1 MSFSLGLSKLINF
14 NSKKFSLKI
23 FNQRLPF
30 IYIFFN
36 TLYKKFIANKNVN
49 DQIKK
54 FHQSGFTKLGVNV
67 AEIIDEYKDKFLIEE
82 NKKDKDTKR
91 LFLSLNDLDKKN
103 FMVKIKNK
111 LRPSIELL
119 ENYFNC
125 NVVVTD
131 VKMIRNY
138 NHNDQNN
145 LDVEHYSN
153 HFHQDSYLMTYNKI
167 FINLMDIS
175 ENDGPLEIVPD
186 ERRKSFI
193 KSFNYKDRNDYNT
206 SGDSSLIYKN
216 TGKKG
221 DCFLFSSPRVF
232 HRAGVPQ
239 KFRDN
244 MVIIII
250 TIPKYHHQN
259 LNIKSEENLF
269 EDNFK
274 YFEKFV
280 KPFSIIRVVKLFLEF
295 YKYKFNKER
304 YL

>member
-1 MSFSLGLSKLINF
+1 MGFSLGLSKYIKF
-14 NSKKFSLKI
+14 NSKKFSLVI

-54 FHQSGFTKLGVNV
+54 FHQSGFTKLKVNV
-67 AEIIDEYKDKFLIEE
+67 TEIIDEYKDKFLIEE

-91 LFLSLNDLDKKN
+91 LFLSLNDVDKKN
-103 FMVKIKNK
+103 FMVKIKKK
-111 LRPSIELL
+111 LRPSIEQL

-186 ERRKSFI
+186 EMRKSFI

-244 MVIIII
+244 LVIIII
-250 TIPKYHHQN
+250 TIPKYYHQN

-280 KPFSIIRVVKLFLEF
+280 KPFSIIRVVKLFIEF